1 MLRVTK
7 LTDYATLVMTVLA
20 AAPDAVLSAN
30 ELAERAGIE
39 LPTASKVL
47 KPLAQAGLVDG
58 FRGANGGYR
67 LARDAREVSLA
78 DIVEAMEGP
87 LPMTECS
94 IHEGQCGIEDSCNV
108 RGNWQRVNDV
118 IAKALRDI
126 SLHEMTHGDVAPSPS
141 KRIPVR
147 LAVA

>member
-20 AAPDAVLSAN
+20 AAPDAVLSAA

-39 LPTASKVL
+39 LPTAAKVL
-47 KPLAQAGLVDG
+47 KPLAQAGLVEG

-87 LPMTECS
+87 LAMTECS
-94 IHEGQCGIEDSCNV
+94 IHEGQCGIEDSCGV
-108 RGNWQRVNDV
+108 RGNWQRVNAV
-118 IAKALRDI
+118 IAQALREV
-126 SLHEMTHGDVAPSPS
+126 SLHAMAHGEDIAPTR

-147 LAVA
+147 IAAV

>member
-20 AAPDAVLSAN
+20 AAPDAVLSAA

-39 LPTASKVL
+39 LPTAAKVL
-47 KPLAQAGLVDG
+47 KPLAQAGLVEG

-67 LARDAREVSLA
+67 LARDPHEVSLA

-87 LPMTECS
+87 LAMTECS
-94 IHEGQCGIEDSCNV
+94 IHEGQCGIEDSCGV
-108 RGNWQRVNDV
+108 RGNWQRVNTV
-118 IAKALRDI
+118 IAQALREV
-126 SLHEMTHGDVAPSPS
+126 SLHAMTHGEDIAPTR

-147 LAVA
+147 IAAV

>member
-87 LPMTECS
+87 MAMTECS

>member
-20 AAPDAVLSAN
+20 AAPDAVLSAA

-39 LPTASKVL
+39 LPTAAKVL
-47 KPLAQAGLVDG
+47 KPLAQAGLVEG

-67 LARDAREVSLA
+67 LARDPHEVSLA

-87 LPMTECS
+87 LAMTECS
-94 IHEGQCGIEDSCNV
+94 IHEGQCGIEDSCGV
-108 RGNWQRVNDV
+108 RGNWQRVNTV
-118 IAKALRDI
+118 IAQALREV
-126 SLHEMTHGDVAPSPS
+126 SLHAMTHGDDIAPTR

-147 LAVA
+147 IAAV

>member
-20 AAPDAVLSAN
+20 AAPDAVLSAA

-39 LPTASKVL
+39 LPTAAKVL
-47 KPLAQAGLVDG
+47 KPLAQASLVEG

-87 LPMTECS
+87 LAMTECS
-94 IHEGQCGIEDSCNV
+94 IHEGQCGIEDSCGV
-108 RGNWQRVNDV
+108 RGNWQRVNAV
-118 IAKALRDI
+118 IAQALREV
-126 SLHEMTHGDVAPSPS
+126 SLHAMAHGEDIAPTR

-147 LAVA
+147 IAAV